1 MMSTVVGLIADDEH
15 VTLVGEAL
23 KAAGFSEDKIS
34 ILCRPAEVWQRLEG
48 RKKLRVVYRN
58 ALIGMLL
65 GLVVGVLYGAT
76 AGILNCRL
84 MNCPVT
90 TSLILLALIS
100 LYWLAGGGFLG
111 ALIGLDRLERDL
123 YSYVEGVRRGAALFV
138 VESPEERAP
147 EVAGIMAQE
156 EGAVLHVLNA
166 A

>member
-1 MMSTVVGLIADDEH
+1 MMSTVVGLIAGDEH